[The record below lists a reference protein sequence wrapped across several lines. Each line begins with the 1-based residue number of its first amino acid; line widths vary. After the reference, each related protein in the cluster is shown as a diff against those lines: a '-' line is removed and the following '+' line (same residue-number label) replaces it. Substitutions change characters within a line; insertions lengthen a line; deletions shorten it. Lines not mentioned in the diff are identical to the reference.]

1 MLVDRKKLDY
11 FFLLFIFKFFFFL
24 FLISP
29 GMFPLDDEINL
40 DQVKDNRIKT
50 PLS

>member
-11 FFLLFIFKFFFFL
+11 FFLLFIFTFFFFL
-24 FLISP
+24 FLIS